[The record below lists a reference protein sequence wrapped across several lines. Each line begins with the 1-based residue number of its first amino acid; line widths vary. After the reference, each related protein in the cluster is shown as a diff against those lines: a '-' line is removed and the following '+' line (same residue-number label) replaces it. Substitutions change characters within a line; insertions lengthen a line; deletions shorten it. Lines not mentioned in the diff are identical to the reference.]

1 MQQVMLMQ
9 LQRQTHLL
17 RVLVLRQWLRL
28 RHLLTSMTLQ
38 CRHCWHNSEQN
49 QLTNSWG
56 LSTFIPRRRCDGSP
70 TGQLAIVGA
79 GSIPAAPRKT

>member
-38 CRHCWHNSEQN
+38 CRHCWHNWEQN

-56 LSTFIPRRRCDGSP
+56 LVLSTQEGVVMVHPRGNW
-70 TGQLAIVGA
+70 
-79 GSIPAAPRKT
+79 